1 MHIKFDEFDAAVGD
15 ISGVSSTASVFC
27 RRYSVFVRKV
37 ARLSE
42 QLFDMSSQ
50 LFSSIIKAYIVI
62 TMLFQLQ
69 FLPHNFLVQFP
80 SDQLQSP
87 RH

>member
-15 ISGVSSTASVFC
+15 ISGVSSIASVFC
-27 RRYSVFVRKV
+27 QRYRVFVRKV

-42 QLFDMSSQ
+42 QMFDMSSQ
-50 LFSSIIKAYIVI
+50 LFSSTIKAYIVI

>member
-1 MHIKFDEFDAAVGD
+1 MSIKFDAAVGD
-15 ISGVSSTASVFC
+15 ISGVSSTASIFC
-27 RRYSVFVRKV
+27 RLYRVFVRKV
-37 ARLSE
+37 THLSE

-50 LFSSIIKAYIVI
+50 LFSSTIKAYIVI

-80 SDQLQSP
+80 SDQRQSP

>member
-1 MHIKFDEFDAAVGD
+1 MHIKFDAAVGD
-15 ISGVSSTASVFC
+15 TSGVSSTASIFC
-27 RRYSVFVRKV
+27 RLYRVFVRKV
-37 ARLSE
+37 APLSE

-50 LFSSIIKAYIVI
+50 LFSSAIKAYIVI

-80 SDQLQSP
+80 SNQLQSP

>member
-27 RRYSVFVRKV
+27 RRYRVFVRKV

-50 LFSSIIKAYIVI
+50 LFSSTIKAYIVI